1 MGQEPVTVPNSTDR
15 RKVNVTSDPREV
27 ESSVGRPLE
36 RSGREGKNM
45 IQETIAEIEA
55 RIKKAGSL
63 SDEKQRELLNLL
75 STLKT
80 EVSEFSKVDIEHAQS
95 ITGFTKVSVHEAM
108 RKKKKP
114 QLLRLSLQGLSTS
127 VEGFEESH
135 PKLAESVNSICQT
148 LSNMGI

>member
-1 MGQEPVTVPNSTDR
+1 
-15 RKVNVTSDPREV
+15 
-27 ESSVGRPLE
+27 
-36 RSGREGKNM
+36 M

-63 SDEKQRELLNLL
+63 GDEKQQELLNLL
-75 STLKT
+75 STLKA

-95 ITGFTKVSVHEAM
+95 IAGFTEVSVHEAI

-127 VEGFEESH
+127 VEGFEKSH
-135 PKLAESVNSICQT
+135 PKLAEIVNSICQT